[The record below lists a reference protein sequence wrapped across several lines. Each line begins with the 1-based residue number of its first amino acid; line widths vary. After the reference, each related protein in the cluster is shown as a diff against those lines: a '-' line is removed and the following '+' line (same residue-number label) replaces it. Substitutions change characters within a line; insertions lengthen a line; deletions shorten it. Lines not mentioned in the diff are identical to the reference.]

1 MRNLVIDKILEIAR
15 PVGIYTLYSLQ
26 CLSNAELLEVL
37 LEEASQQ
44 AENL

>member
-26 CLSNAELLEVL
+26 CLSNEELLQVL
-37 LEEASQQ
+37 IEEI
-44 AENL
+44 E